1 MDTFL
6 LSYHAITNSWLFPE
20 MLRLWPPAIAMDR
33 ICLKDYNAGKP
44 NSKATED
51 FIVSFHH
58 YHHRVN
64 RFDDGKLY
72 YKHIRTGFIHDRFLN
87 LYLYRMRII
96 SSTVR
101 IVWHLPDDFEILIA
115 RFVKELAS
123 ASRCG
128 PSTVTLSTFRIPEPD
143 DPERFSDENKHKINP
158 FSYMPFGMGPRNC
171 IGKTYLPTSSSLII
185 ST

>member
-101 IVWHLPDDFEILIA
+101 IIWHLPDDFEILIA

-128 PSTVTLSTFRIPEPD
+128 PSTVTLSTFRIPWNLTLNV
-143 DPERFSDENKHKINP
+143 S
-158 FSYMPFGMGPRNC
+158 
-171 IGKTYLPTSSSLII
+171 PTRTNTKSTPSLTCLSEWDLGIALVRHI
-185 ST
+185 YRQVHH